1 MLMLGPH
8 VAEIA
13 HRLVDT
19 PEAIEIDWRARWPK
33 QSKIASPRKKRIGS
47 PRTKRTCSFLGNW
60 RCRSPQATRRPRPN
74 LEAVSPDPRLRVP
87 KRKPTKRRINLRV
100 DRSSAIDHEY
110 DGALGDPEPRAAS
123 AGLVPPHQGDPPP
136 RGRPSPTNPGAPLQ

>member
-13 HRLVDT
+13 YRLVIRRR
-19 PEAIEIDWRARWPK
+19 AIEIDWRARWPK
-33 QSKIASPRKKRIGS
+33 QNKIASPREKRIGS
-47 PRTKRTCSFLGNW
+47 PRTKRTGSFLGNW

-100 DRSSAIDHEY
+100 DRSSAMSTTEHSAIRNPARPPRASSHLIKEIH
-110 DGALGDPEPRAAS
+110 LPRAAKS
-123 AGLVPPHQGDPPP
+123 YEP
-136 RGRPSPTNPGAPLQ
+136 RCALP

>member
-13 HRLVDT
+13 YRLVIRRR
-19 PEAIEIDWRARWPK
+19 AIEIDWRARWPK
-33 QSKIASPRKKRIGS
+33 QNKIASPRKKRIGS
-47 PRTKRTCSFLGNW
+47 PRTKRTGSFLGNW

-74 LEAVSPDPRLRVP
+74 PEAVSPDPRLRVS

-100 DRSSAIDHEY
+100 VAPKSRRSTS
-110 DGALGDPEPRAAS
+110 PRAAKS
-123 AGLVPPHQGDPPP
+123 YEP
-136 RGRPSPTNPGAPLQ
+136 RCAL

>member
-13 HRLVDT
+13 YRLVIRRR
-19 PEAIEIDWRARWPK
+19 AIEIDWRARWPK
-33 QSKIASPRKKRIGS
+33 QNKIASPREKRIGS
-47 PRTKRTCSFLGNW
+47 PRTKRTGSFLGNW

-87 KRKPTKRRINLRV
+87 KLRINLRV
-100 DRSSAIDHEY
+100 VAPKSRRSTS
-110 DGALGDPEPRAAS
+110 PRAAKS
-123 AGLVPPHQGDPPP
+123 YEP
-136 RGRPSPTNPGAPLQ
+136 RCALP